1 MLNEPRVSIVI
12 PTRNR
17 SQWLERNLLAVKGQD
32 FDAFEVIVVDDGS
45 SQDHLDSYAAL
56 KAKLDDRFIFQFPVS
71 ADAPGTGP
79 SAARNRGI
87 TAARGEYIA
96 FCDDDDYWDAKDHLS
111 LAVQTMDQEQADL
124 YFANMR
130 GLLGDE
136 VKIPEW
142 FPDCPSLR
150 QGKRVHET
158 HAIYQVQLPALMHA
172 MASHYPHLNTVVIRG
187 TTLQKAG
194 MFWERIRFAEDVNL
208 LLRVADISRKILFR
222 DEPVPV
228 FNLSPRE
235 SAFSCVTQMEQA
247 LTSIHMTQHAYALTR
262 QPSVKRCARQLE
274 SWQYRRLADLLR
286 EQGSSSHARTFA
298 WRAWACLPSLGN
310 AKQLVRHMLRG

>member
-17 SQWLERNLLAVKGQD
+17 SQWLERNLLAVAAQD
-32 FDAFEVIVVDDGS
+32 FEAFEVIVVDDGS

-56 KAKLDDRFIFQFPVS
+56 KAKLGDRFIFQFP
-71 ADAPGTGP
+71 ACANAPGTGP

-87 TAARGEYIA
+87 NAARGEYIA
-96 FCDDDDYWDAKDHLS
+96 FCDDDDYWATADHLS
-111 LAVQTMDQEQADL
+111 LAVQTMDQQQADL

-142 FPDCPSLR
+142 FPDCPWLR
-150 QGKRVHET
+150 QGKRVHES
-158 HAIYQVQLPALMHA
+158 HAIYQVPLASLTRA
-172 MASHYPHLNTVVIRG
+172 MASHYPHLNTVMIRQ

-194 MFWERIRFAEDVNL
+194 LFWERIRFAEDVNL
-208 LLRVADISRKILFR
+208 LLRVADISQVILFR

-247 LTSIHMTQHAYALTR
+247 LTSIHMTQHVYALAR
-262 QPSVKRCARQLE
+262 QRSVKRCARQLE
-274 SWQYRRLADLLR
+274 SWQYRRLANLLR
-286 EQGSSSHARTFA
+286 EQGAPGQARAFA

-310 AKQLVRHMLRG
+310 AKQLVRHLLR